1 LPIPFCQS
9 VCPGPHQKAGLPG
22 LRSLILL
29 VGRLLI
35 LGWLASA
42 PAVMAQAQPNVVI
55 SGEVSAVVRKNILQ
69 HLGLGSEHCQ
79 ISERRRAVLL
89 DGADEKIRQALQALG
104 YYHARWHSALSSNDQ
119 CWTITIELT
128 PGTATTLDRVQVE
141 IDGDARNDPAFA
153 RLLETSLPKTGE
165 QLNHDQYETLKQS
178 LQKLA
183 QQRGYAESHFTRQQL
198 QISLE
203 SQRADIL
210 LGFNSGP
217 RYHFGSVNFEQ
228 AVFDDAF
235 LAQFLPFSA
244 ATPFHAPLLGQF
256 QQSLINSRYFDQ
268 VVVTQLPPE
277 RGTQQIPVQV
287 VLTPGPRY
295 STSLGVGV
303 ATDTGPRGSIGFRN
317 NRANQ
322 KGHRYGADAQ
332 LSRVKSIISLEYQ
345 IPLQQPDTEFVTLKT
360 GWEEED
366 TDSADSETWFVGA
379 AHSRSLDNGWIR
391 TLDLVYRVESFAV
404 GDDRSSTELVV
415 PGIGWQKTRAD
426 NPAYPFTGWRT
437 RFSLRG
443 AAESLGSDLSFLQL
457 QGSGKYI
464 LPLLG
469 GRLLGRLEGGLSLM
483 SNFEE
488 MPSSFRFFAG
498 GDNSVRGYD
507 YEELGPLNDGGD
519 VVGGRHLLTASVEY
533 DYPVYKNYALAVFYD
548 VGNAFDNS
556 SFTLKR
562 SFGVGLRW
570 RSPLGPIRLDL
581 AFPDT
586 SEQAFRIHLSMGP
599 DL

>member
-1 LPIPFCQS
+1 LPIPFCQP
-9 VCPGPHQKAGLPG
+9 VCPAPHQKAGVPG

-35 LGWLASA
+35 LVWLANA
-42 PAVMAQAQPNVVI
+42 PAVMAQAQPSVVI
-55 SGEVSAVVRKNILQ
+55 SGEVSAAVRKNILQ

-79 ISERRRAVLL
+79 ISDRRRAVLL
-89 DGADEKIRQALQALG
+89 DGADEKIRSALQALG
-104 YYHARWHSALSSNDQ
+104 YYHASWRSALSSNDQ

-165 QLNHDQYETLKQS
+165 QLNHDHYETLKQS

-183 QQRGYAESHFTRQQL
+183 QQRGYAESRFTRQQL
-198 QISLE
+198 QVGLE
-203 SQRADIL
+203 RQRADIL
-210 LGFNSGP
+210 LSFNSGP

-235 LAQFLPFSA
+235 LAQFLPFTA
-244 ATPFHAPLLGQF
+244 TTPFHASLLSQF
-256 QQSLINSRYFDQ
+256 QQSLLNSRYFDQ
-268 VVVTQLPPE
+268 VIVTQQTPDRE
-277 RGTQQIPVQV
+277 KQQIPVQV

-295 STSLGVGV
+295 STSLGVGI
-303 ATDTGPRGSIGFRN
+303 ATDTGPRGSVGFRN

-332 LSRVKSIISLEYQ
+332 LSRVKSTVSLEYQ
-345 IPLQQPDTEFVTLKT
+345 IPLQQPDTEFVTFKT

-366 TDSADSETWFVGA
+366 TDSANSETWFVGA

-391 TLDLVYRVESFAV
+391 TLDLVYQVESFKV
-404 GDDRSSTELVV
+404 GSDRNSTELVV

-426 NPAYPFTGWRT
+426 NPAYPYTGWRT

-469 GRLLGRLEGGLSLM
+469 GRVLGRLEGGLSLM

-507 YEELGPLNDGGD
+507 YEELGPMNDRD
-519 VVGGRHLLTASVEY
+519 EVVGGRHLLTASLEY
-533 DYPVYKNYALAVFYD
+533 DYPVYKDYALAVFYD

>member
-1 LPIPFCQS
+1 MPSPFCQS
-9 VCPGPHQKAGLPG
+9 VCPTPHQKAGLPG
-22 LRSLILL
+22 LRSLIPL
-29 VGRLLI
+29 VARLLI

-42 PAVMAQAQPNVVI
+42 PALMAQAQPNVVI
-55 SGEVSAVVRKNILQ
+55 SGEVSAAVRKNILQ

-79 ISERRRAVLL
+79 ISNRRRAVLL
-89 DGADEKIRQALQALG
+89 DGADEKIRQALRALG
-104 YYHARWHSALSSNDQ
+104 YYHASWNSALSRSDQ
-119 CWTITIELT
+119 CWSMTIEVT
-128 PGTATTLDRVQVE
+128 PGAPTTLGRIQVE
-141 IDGDARNDPAFA
+141 IDGDARNDPEFA
-153 RLLETSLPKTGE
+153 RLLEITLPKTGA
-165 QLNHDQYETLKQS
+165 QLNHGNYETFKQS

-183 QQRGYAESHFTRQQL
+183 QQRGYAESHFTQQQL
-198 QISLE
+198 QVSLE
-203 SQRADIL
+203 SQTADIL

-217 RYHFGSVNFEQ
+217 RYHFGPVNFEQ
-228 AVFDDAF
+228 AIFDDTF
-235 LAQFLPFSA
+235 LEQFLPFSA
-244 ATPFHAPLLGQF
+244 TTPFHAPLLSRF

-268 VVVTQLPPE
+268 VIVTQLPPDRE
-277 RGTQQIPVQV
+277 TRQIPVQV
-287 VLTPGPRY
+287 TLTPGPRY
-295 STSLGVGV
+295 STSLGVGI

-322 KGHRYGADAQ
+322 RGHRYGADTQ
-332 LSRVKSIISLEYQ
+332 LSRVKSTVSLEYQ
-345 IPLQQPDTEFVTLKT
+345 IPLQQPDTEVVTFKT

-391 TLDLVYRVESFAV
+391 TIDLVYQVESYEV
-404 GDDRSSTELVV
+404 GDDRNTTELVV

-426 NPAYPFTGWRT
+426 NPAYPYTGWRT

-507 YEELGPLNDGGD
+507 YEELGPLNDVGD

>member
-1 LPIPFCQS
+1 MPIPFCQS

-366 TDSADSETWFVGA
+366 TDSANSETWFVGA